1 LITQKGTLENLNLQ
15 PKFSWYF
22 YTQFSGLWV
31 TGLNLNRVS
40 CSVKVIT
47 GCGPKMEFLL
57 QTPQYCLELKDP
69 SLYYVRA
76 FKNKEI
82 LTEIQVS
89 I

>member
-1 LITQKGTLENLNLQ
+1 
-15 PKFSWYF
+15 
-22 YTQFSGLWV
+22 
-31 TGLNLNRVS
+31 
-40 CSVKVIT
+40 
-47 GCGPKMEFLL
+47 MEFLL